1 MIEDHSGSLKTLE
14 KALSLFSEAS
24 AAKKCRAC
32 GCFHA
37 LLRALA
43 KDFPVEG
50 LPEELTEAVT
60 RARECL
66 PEVQYDCFGC
76 EVCFPPLI
84 MTALSQA
91 MGNDFVE
98 LDLCPGEKVE
108 ERPGWPPLPGSYI
121 IRRFCAPVAVCSLM
135 DETLAQALAQD
146 TGPDLS
152 IVGTLCT
159 ENLGIERVI
168 HNVLANP
175 HIRYLILCGPDSQQ
189 EVGHFPGQSLLAL
202 AQNGIGQDGRILG
215 ARGRRPLLKNISLEA
230 VEYFRQT
237 VAVVDLIGQSDIPKI
252 ITMVESCA
260 TQNPGPAVPFH
271 ATSLLEP
278 MPSYLPRRMV
288 SDPAGYFVVYAD
300 RSRGLL
306 SLEHY
311 RNDGVLDAIIE
322 GRTAAEL
329 YTPVIDR
336 GLLSR
341 LDHAAYLGRELSR
354 AEESLKTG
362 AIYIQDAAPEELRL
376 LSPAQSDCGPSCR
389 DTGT

>member
-1 MIEDHSGSLKTLE
+1 MTEAHLGASEALE

-37 LLRALA
+37 LLGALA
-43 KDFPVEG
+43 KDFGVDG
-50 LPEELTEAVT
+50 LSEELTEAVT
-60 RARECL
+60 RAQECL
-66 PEVQYDCFGC
+66 TEVQYDCFGC

-84 MTALSQA
+84 VTALSQA
-91 MGNDFVE
+91 IGKDLVE

-108 ERPGWPPLPGSYI
+108 ARPGRPPLPGTKI
-121 IRRFCAPVAVCSLM
+121 IRHFCAPGAVCSLM
-135 DETLAQALAQD
+135 DETLAQAIARE

-175 HIRYLILCGPDSQQ
+175 HIRHLILCGPDSQQ
-189 EVGHFPGQSLLAL
+189 EVGHFPGQSLVAL
-202 AQNGIGQDGRILG
+202 AQNGVDQRGRILG
-215 ARGRRPLLKNISLEA
+215 ARGRRPVLKNISLEA
-230 VEYFRQT
+230 VEHFRQT
-237 VAVVDLIGQSDIPKI
+237 VAVVDLMGQSDMAKI
-252 ITMVESCA
+252 IAMVEACA
-260 TQNPGPAVPFH
+260 TQNSGPAIPFH
-271 ATSLLEP
+271 STPLLEP
-278 MPSYLPRRMV
+278 VPGYLPSRMV

-329 YTPVIDR
+329 YTPAIDR

-341 LDHAAYLGRELSR
+341 LDHAAYLGQELSR

-362 AIYIQDAAPEELRL
+362 ERYIQDAAPEEPRL
-376 LSPAQSDCGPSCR
+376 LSLAPSDCGPSCR

>member
-1 MIEDHSGSLKTLE
+1 MTEAHLGSSEALE

-37 LLRALA
+37 LLRAMA
-43 KDFPVEG
+43 KDFGVDG
-50 LPEELTEAVT
+50 LSEDLTEAVT
-60 RARECL
+60 RAQECL
-66 PEVQYDCFGC
+66 TEVQYDCFGC

-84 MTALSQA
+84 VTALSQA
-91 MGNDFVE
+91 IGKDLVE

-135 DETLAQALAQD
+135 DATLAQAIARE

-175 HIRYLILCGPDSQQ
+175 HIRHLILCGPDSQQ
-189 EVGHFPGQSLLAL
+189 VVGHFPGQSLVAL
-202 AQNGIGQDGRILG
+202 AQNGLDQRGRILG
-215 ARGRRPLLKNISLEA
+215 ARGRRPVLKNISQAA
-230 VEYFRQT
+230 VEHYRQT
-237 VAVVDLIGQSDIPKI
+237 VAVVDLMGQSDLAKI
-252 ITMVESCA
+252 IAMVEACA
-260 TQNPGPAVPFH
+260 VQNPGPAVPFH
-271 ATSLLEP
+271 PTSLLKP
-278 MPSYLPRRMV
+278 VPGYLPSRMV
-288 SDPAGYFVVYAD
+288 SDPAGFFVVYAD

-329 YTPVIDR
+329 YTPAIDR

-341 LDHAAYLGRELSR
+341 LDHAAYLGQELSR
-354 AEESLKTG
+354 ADESLKTG
-362 AIYIQDAAPEELRL
+362 GTYIQDAAPEEPRL
-376 LSPAQSDCGPSCR
+376 LSLAQSDCGPSCR

>member
-1 MIEDHSGSLKTLE
+1 MSKDYQGSSEALG

-37 LLRALA
+37 LISALA
-43 KDFPVEG
+43 KDFPFDG
-50 LPEELTEAVT
+50 LSEEFAEAVT
-60 RARECL
+60 SSQEGLAK
-66 PEVQYDCFGC
+66 VQYDCFGC

-84 MTALSQA
+84 VTALSEA
-91 MGNDFVE
+91 IGKDLIG
-98 LDLCPGEKVE
+98 LDLCPGERVE

-121 IRRFCAPVAVCSLM
+121 IRRFGAPVAVCSLM
-135 DETLAQALAQD
+135 DETLAQTIARETD
-146 TGPDLS
+146 PDLS
-152 IVGTLCT
+152 VVGTLCT

-175 HIRYLILCGPDSQQ
+175 HIRHLILCGPDSQQ
-189 EVGHFPGQSLLAL
+189 EVGHFPGQSFLAL
-202 AQNGIGQDGRILG
+202 AQNGVDQRGRILG
-215 ARGRRPLLKNISLEA
+215 ARGRRPVLKNISLEA

-237 VAVVDLIGQSDIPKI
+237 VTVVDLIGQSDIPKI
-252 ITMVESCA
+252 IAMVESCA

-271 ATSLLEP
+271 PTPLLEP
-278 MPSYLPRRMV
+278 VPGYLPSRMV

-300 RSRGLL
+300 RSRGLI

-322 GRTAAEL
+322 GSTAAEL
-329 YTPVIDR
+329 YTPAIDR
-336 GLLSR
+336 GLLAR

-362 AIYIQDAAPEELRL
+362 ESYIQDAAPEEPRL
-376 LSPAQSDCGPSCR
+376 LSLTPGACGPSCR
-389 DTGT
+389 ETGT